1 MNRRDLMLQEMG
13 ITQWQLKHPERLKGV
28 VNIVLSEH
36 IRLIIVCDS
45 EIASNSALLKDVLL
59 SLSLNEQEYIC
70 VDFQQAQHLKPTQ
83 KLNYWLLSANHE
95 KIDRTLSLCPQAN
108 SIWQTTDW
116 QQFKQ
121 DHQAKRQLW
130 KQIQTSPQC

>member
-1 MNRRDLMLQEMG
+1 MNRRDLLLQQMG
-13 ITQWQLKHPERLKGV
+13 ITQWQLKHPESLKGV
-28 VNIVLSEH
+28 VNIVVGEH

-45 EIASNSALLKDVLL
+45 EIASSSALLKDVLR
-59 SLSLNEQEYIC
+59 SLSLNEQEYLC

-83 KLNYWLLSANHE
+83 KLNYWLLSENHE
-95 KIDRTLSLCPQAN
+95 KIDRTLALCQQAN

-130 KQIQTSPQC
+130 QQIQASPQC